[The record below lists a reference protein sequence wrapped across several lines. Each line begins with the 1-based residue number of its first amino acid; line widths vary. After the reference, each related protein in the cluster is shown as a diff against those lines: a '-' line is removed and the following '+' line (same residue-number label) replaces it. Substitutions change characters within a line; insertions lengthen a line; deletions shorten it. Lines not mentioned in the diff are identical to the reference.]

1 LYREVCAFWPRGE
14 VPAAFRQVPVAPAP
28 TWLLSG
34 GIDPATPPRHAE
46 RVAQRLGAKARHDT
60 VPNAGHGLLALPC
73 MPDAVFRFVDAAA
86 DAQALRVDA
95 GCARDIPRP
104 PAFVP
109 PGSGTAP

>member
-1 LYREVCAFWPRGE
+1 
-14 VPAAFRQVPVAPAP
+14 VPVAPAP

-46 RVAQRLGAKARHDT
+46 RVAQRLGAKARHDI
-60 VPNAGHGLLALPC
+60 VPHAGHGLLSLPC
-73 MPDAVFRFVDAAA
+73 LPDAVFRFVDAAD

-95 GCARDIPRP
+95 DCALDIPRP

-109 PGSGTAP
+109 LRSGGAP